1 MLNNW
6 PNQLTLSD
14 RDKRTNTTS
23 TSAKQSFKHNFSD
36 SKHFM
41 VSRIPSV
48 EQQNIK
54 WKAYMQNLKIQVI
67 LIPKAN
73 FIIYIISSSVDV
85 SDSCDIYTLLKK

>member
-1 MLNNW
+1 MSH
-6 PNQLTLSD
+6 TVSGTD
-14 RDKRTNTTS
+14 MYK
-23 TSAKQSFKHNFSD
+23 
-36 SKHFM
+36 